1 MIKNLTH
8 HDANVSY
15 THLPSF
21 GHSLCFFAVDV
32 SLYAG
37 LSSGDENCVPKSQS
51 SQSHSY
57 CAKRTKHTWLNP
69 LPIWQ
74 KQSAPSILAHTTD
87 CRLYTTLSFE
97 LFNNKTAHF
106 AIKGSYKTHLWHR
119 LWLPLPVKKET
130 HCLYKIEPFLPRTT
144 QSPTARPEEILTDLL
159 EKNKKQ
165 HFREK
170 LTEASILGFWSRWSI
185 QDVKRV
191 LKDTLNV
198 PSYHL
203 MSRRRTRG
211 HKDYTAAFVTALN

>member
-1 MIKNLTH
+1 MIKKSTL
-8 HDANVSY
+8 Y

-74 KQSAPSILAHTTD
+74 KQSAPSILTHTTD
-87 CRLYTTLSFE
+87 CRLYTTLGFE

-119 LWLPLPVKKET
+119 LWLPLPVKKEA

-144 QSPTARPEEILTDLL
+144 QSPTAHPWLLKQMKYPGCQTGYKRYVERTVISPDVETTDQRPQRLHCSLC
-159 EKNKKQ
+159 
-165 HFREK
+165 H
-170 LTEASILGFWSRWSI
+170 SS
-185 QDVKRV
+185 
-191 LKDTLNV
+191 
-198 PSYHL
+198 
-203 MSRRRTRG
+203 
-211 HKDYTAAFVTALN
+211 